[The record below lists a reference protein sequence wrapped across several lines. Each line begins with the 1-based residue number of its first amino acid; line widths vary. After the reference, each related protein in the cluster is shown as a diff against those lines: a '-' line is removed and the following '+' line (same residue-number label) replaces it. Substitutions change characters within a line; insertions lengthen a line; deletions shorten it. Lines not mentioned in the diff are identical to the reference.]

1 MLDNETAE
9 LSSTRQTPFSMIRSV
24 IVDDELKSRESLKI
38 LIEDFCKDVSVEAMC
53 KSVSEAEQ
61 AIDELKP
68 DLIFLD
74 IQLQRET
81 GFDLL
86 SKYSTLN
93 FEVIF
98 TTAYSEYAIKAFKF
112 SAIDYLLKPIDI
124 AELQQAIEKVQKRKT
139 NSITDRLQ
147 QLVQNLRA
155 NSSDNYKLA
164 LPTSDGL
171 VFVKVNDIL
180 YCEAS
185 SNYTE
190 ITMADNKKYLVTRTL
205 KEYDEMLN
213 AQNFYRIH
221 HSYLINL
228 NGVKKYVRGDG
239 GYVVMSN
246 EKALDVSKRKR
257 DGFLDRIGAKG

>member
-1 MLDNETAE
+1 
-9 LSSTRQTPFSMIRSV
+9 MIRSI

-38 LIEDFCKDVSVEAMC
+38 LIRDFCKDVSVESMC
-53 KSVSEAEQ
+53 QNVAEAVQQINE
-61 AIDELKP
+61 IKP

-86 SKYSTLN
+86 TRFNSVD

-98 TTAYSEYAIKAFKF
+98 TTAYSEYAIRAFKF

-124 AELQQAIEKVQKRKT
+124 EDLRDAVAKVHKKKESDTLSQRLHELIH
-139 NSITDRLQ
+139 
-147 QLVQNLRA
+147 NLKSGSRET
-155 NSSDNYKLA
+155 YKLA
-164 LPTSDGL
+164 LPTADGL
-171 VFVKVNDIL
+171 VFVRISDIL

-190 ITMADNKKYLVTRTL
+190 ITMTDNKKYLVSRTL
-205 KEYDEMLN
+205 KEYDEMLSD
-213 AQNFYRIH
+213 QNFFRIH

-228 NGVKKYVRGDG
+228 NGVKKYVRGEG
-239 GYVVMSN
+239 GYVIMTN
-246 EKALDVSKRKR
+246 EKTLDVSKRKR
-257 DGFLDRIGAKG
+257 DGFLEKIAGNSRGAF

>member
-1 MLDNETAE
+1 
-9 LSSTRQTPFSMIRSV
+9 MIRSI

-38 LIEDFCKDVSVEAMC
+38 LVEDYCEGITVEAVC
-53 KSVSEAEQ
+53 QNITEAVT
-61 AIDELKP
+61 AINELKP
-68 DLIFLD
+68 DVVFLD

-86 SKYSTLN
+86 TKFKDFN

-98 TTAYSEYAIKAFKF
+98 TTAYTEYAIKAFKF

-124 AELQQAIEKVQKRKT
+124 EELRKAIEKVEKSKG
-139 NSITDRLQ
+139 NAVTDRLQ
-147 QLVQNLRA
+147 QLLQNLR
-155 NSSDNYKLA
+155 NGTPENYKLA

-171 VFVKVNDIL
+171 VFVKVNEIL

-190 ITMADNKKYLVTRTL
+190 IVMADNKKYIVSRTL
-205 KEYDEMLN
+205 KEYDDMLGE
-213 AQNFYRIH
+213 QNFFRIH

-228 NGVKKYVRGDG
+228 NGIKKYVRGDG

-246 EKALDVSKRKR
+246 DKLLDVSKRKKE
-257 DGFLDRIGAKG
+257 GFLSRIKI